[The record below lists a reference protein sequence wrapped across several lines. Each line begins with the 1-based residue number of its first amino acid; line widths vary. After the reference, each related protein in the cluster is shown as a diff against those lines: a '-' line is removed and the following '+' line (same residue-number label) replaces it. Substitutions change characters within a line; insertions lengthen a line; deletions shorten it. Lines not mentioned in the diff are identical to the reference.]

1 MREYKQADRLADVR
15 YDVRGKNMVE
25 AMKMEARGDR
35 ILKLHIGNT
44 GPFGLRAP
52 DSMVKA
58 MVANLIES
66 EGYSDSQGIHSART
80 AVMNYYQ
87 HVGLDVDVDQIWL
100 GNGVSELISIVL
112 QAMIDP
118 GDEILIPAPDYP
130 LWTGATTLTGG
141 TAVHYLCDENN
152 GWNPDLAD
160 IRSKVTDR
168 TKAIVLINP
177 NNPTGAVYS
186 REIVQGIVDIAREHD
201 LVVLSD
207 EIYEKIIYE
216 GEHTYTATLC
226 GDDVLCI
233 TFSGLSKAYRACGW
247 RAGWMVLTG
256 PLNKASSLIDGI
268 TLLCNMRMCANV
280 PAQHTIQTALGGK
293 QSIERLVKP
302 GGRFYEQ
309 LHLASDMLNEIP
321 GVSVVPAKG
330 ALYLFPRLDPE
341 VYPIKDDEQWALG
354 LLHDQKVLVSHGR
367 GFNWPDPDHFRLVAL
382 PDTRMLRDGVT
393 RIGNYLAK
401 LR

>member
-1 MREYKQADRLADVR
+1 MKEYKQADRLSGVR

-58 MVANLIES
+58 MVANLVES
-66 EGYSDSQGIHSART
+66 EGYSDSAGIHSART

-87 HVGLDVDVDQIWL
+87 NAGLDVDVDQIWL
-100 GNGVSELISIVL
+100 GNGVSELITIVL
-112 QAMIDP
+112 QAVVDP

-130 LWTGATTLTGG
+130 LWTGATTLTGA

-152 GWNPDLAD
+152 EWNPDLAD
-160 IRSKVTDR
+160 IRSKITPK

-186 REIVQGIVDIAREHD
+186 KEIVKGIVDIARQHD
-201 LVVLSD
+201 LIVLSD

-216 GEHTYTATLC
+216 GEHTFTAAYC

-247 RAGWMVLTG
+247 RAGWMVMTG
-256 PLNKASSLIDGI
+256 PLNKAQSLI
-268 TLLCNMRMCANV
+268 
-280 PAQHTIQTALGGK
+280 
-293 QSIERLVKP
+293 
-302 GGRFYEQ
+302 
-309 LHLASDMLNEIP
+309 
-321 GVSVVPAKG
+321 
-330 ALYLFPRLDPE
+330 
-341 VYPIKDDEQWALG
+341 
-354 LLHDQKVLVSHGR
+354 
-367 GFNWPDPDHFRLVAL
+367 
-382 PDTRMLRDGVT
+382 
-393 RIGNYLAK
+393 
-401 LR
+401 